1 MEVGSRAVRLAV
13 AFGAALLLAEP
24 AWSQGAKVS
33 SPIELARA
41 AERLKPGEW
50 VWAPSI
56 SPRGPVTV
64 YVDLSAQL
72 ATVYRNGVRIGVSTV
87 STGKPGHETPTGVFT
102 ILQKDAKHRSS
113 KYNNAPMPYTQRL
126 TWDGIALHAGGLPG
140 YPESHGCIH
149 LPMNF
154 ARQLFEV
161 EHLGGTVV
169 IAGSAAD
176 HAHQTRFGVLQPGKL
191 SLPPLAPG
199 QAFRWE
205 PHRSPSGP
213 VTVVVS
219 RADQQAMVMRD
230 GVEIG
235 RAPVRV
241 PTEQKDT
248 HVLTLAHSSAG
259 DQWVTVRV
267 PGHEESAEES
277 NADLPPVDMPPEFY
291 AQLRKALS
299 TGATVLVTSAP
310 LKSGATGRE
319 LVVMSATR

>member
-1 MEVGSRAVRLAV
+1 MTCCSANGRLA
-13 AFGAALLLAEP
+13 ALGAALLWAGP
-24 AWSQGAKVS
+24 VAAQGAKVS
-33 SPIELARA
+33 SPVELARA
-41 AERLKPGEW
+41 AESLKPGQW

-56 SPRGPVTV
+56 APRGPVTV

-126 TWDGIALHAGGLPG
+126 TWGGIALHAGGLPG

-149 LPMNF
+149 LPMSF

-169 IAGSAAD
+169 IAGNAAD
-176 HAHQTRFGVLQPGKL
+176 HAHQTRYGVLQPGEAA
-191 SLPPLAPG
+191 LPPLAPG
-199 QAFRWE
+199 QAFRWQ

-219 RADQQAMVMRD
+219 RADQQAIVMRD

-248 HVLTLAHSSAG
+248 HVLTLAHSSTG
-259 DQWVTVRV
+259 DQWLSVRV
-267 PGHEESAEES
+267 PGHEGSTKGPS
-277 NADLPPVDMPPEFY
+277 ADLPPVDMPPQFY
-291 AQLRKALS
+291 AQLREAIAP
-299 TGATVLVTSAP
+299 GATVLVTSAP
-310 LKSGATGRE
+310 LSSGATGRD
-319 LVVMSATR
+319 LVVMSAAQK